1 MCRGTQLAG
10 RALLGWGRGGPARAG
25 AGGTLQEQSRARG
38 RRQPQAQLWCSAAPP
53 HGNAPAS
60 TPWGRRARTWA
71 RPHGESSSQGCGI
84 CRELSELPKQTVAGW
99 VSSEVETPSS
109 AAPRAPHLPPPPAPR
124 NSAAGVVSISINQL
138 PPDNLGSFKHQYP
151 KRQREGGTRWLHLP
165 ARAGATPSPHRHGNG
180 GVMEGRGHLGCRTHE
195 GPFSNHSEG
204 RKAEGN
210 RLLFCRVPASQGER
224 RATAQRWVSPDGKEQ
239 EGSCWEVGTTPSPPG
254 PPQHHPPVFKSGLG
268 AIPLAPALGGV
279 GSIPGVLAGMLRVPL
294 AHVRTRINRCR
305 SAVALGDLGLRE
317 AGARAISSTKLG
329 KASPS
334 RQGGQGG
341 EKPSCCCFLQGGE
354 EPQGRR

>member
-1 MCRGTQLAG
+1 MCRGTQLAS
-10 RALLGWGRGGPARAG
+10 RALVGWGRGGPARAG

-38 RRQPQAQLWCSAAPP
+38 RRQPQAQLWFPAHLPMAMPLQAPRGDAGIGPGLVHVAKAA
-53 HGNAPAS
+53 A
-60 TPWGRRARTWA
+60 RAA
-71 RPHGESSSQGCGI
+71 KV

-99 VSSEVETPSS
+99 VSSEVETLSS

-124 NSAAGVVSISINQL
+124 NSAAGLVSISINQL

-151 KRQREGGTRWLHLP
+151 KRQREGGARWLHLP
-165 ARAGATPSPHRHGNG
+165 ARAGAAPSPHRHGNG
-180 GVMEGRGHLGCRTHE
+180 GVMEGRGHSGCRTHE

-254 PPQHHPPVFKSGLG
+254 PPQHHPPVFRSGLG
-268 AIPLAPALGGV
+268 AILLAPALGGV

-305 SAVALGDLGLRE
+305 PAVALGDLGLRE

-334 RQGGQGG
+334 RQGGPGG
-341 EKPSCCCFLQGGE
+341 EKPSCCCFLRGGE

>member
-38 RRQPQAQLWCSAAPP
+38 RRQPHAQLWCSAAPP

-60 TPWGRRARTWA
+60 TPWGCRARTWA
-71 RPHGESSSQGCGI
+71 RPRGKSSSQGCRI
-84 CRELSELPKQTVAGW
+84 CRELSELPKQTVAGR

-151 KRQREGGTRWLHLP
+151 KRQREGGARWLHLP
-165 ARAGATPSPHRHGNG
+165 ARSGAAPSPHRHGNG
-180 GVMEGRGHLGCRTHE
+180 GVMEGRGHSGCRTHE

-239 EGSCWEVGTTPSPPG
+239 EGSCWEVGTTLSPPG

-305 SAVALGDLGLRE
+305 PAVALGDLGLRE

-329 KASPS
+329 KVSPS
-334 RQGGQGG
+334 RQGGPGG
-341 EKPSCCCFLQGGE
+341 EKPSCCCFLRGGE